1 MQKRLVIPPANEPVT
16 VEEVK
21 LHTKIEYDI
30 EDKLLE
36 TWITSIREIIESS
49 WGKACITQTWEL
61 IFDAFPRL
69 PIEFPRNPVQ
79 AVEAITYFDEDN
91 NEHEIALPNFFVDTD
106 SECGRLG
113 FAAGRSWSNAE
124 LRPMNAVKIQFTAGL
139 GDDGTTTPSAV
150 KDAIM
155 LYCAWRD
162 QNRAMEKAADHIPL
176 QVFSLVRSVWGVRV

>member
-69 PIEFPRNPVQ
+69 PIEFPRSPVQ
-79 AVEAITYFDEDN
+79 LVETVSYFDADG
-91 NEHEIALPNFFVDTD
+91 NEHEIAL
-106 SECGRLG
+106 
-113 FAAGRSWSNAE
+113 
-124 LRPMNAVKIQFTAGL
+124 
-139 GDDGTTTPSAV
+139 
-150 KDAIM
+150 
-155 LYCAWRD
+155 
-162 QNRAMEKAADHIPL
+162 
-176 QVFSLVRSVWGVRV
+176 